1 MKAVIFDLDG
11 VLCSTDEFHYKA
23 WKMLSDEKG
32 IVFNRKINER
42 LRGIGRLESYKIIL
56 DENSSV
62 ESDDEMQ
69 EAINHKNE
77 LYRNFL
83 SVMDFSFV
91 SDEVRNTLIKLKEKG
106 IKIAVGSSS
115 KNAPYIMKKTYLD
128 KYFEVVVD
136 GSMLSKSKPDPEVFL
151 KAANLLNV
159 DAVDTLVVEDAVS
172 GVQAALAGGMVAL
185 AYHQPELDMVN
196 ERLYKIENISDVLK
210 FI

>member
-159 DAVDTLVVEDAVS
+159 DVVDTIVVEDAVS